1 MIDLKKLSHGFLRKS
16 LFSNVT
22 LRLMVNERY
31 GIVGANG
38 CGKSTLLKIISG
50 EIEPDD
56 GEVEIETLAKVFRIG
71 QDFYLNDD
79 EKIIDTA
86 MMGNAP
92 VFQAVKRQEQLLA
105 MVNSDPKIQADIS
118 AEMAEL
124 EEIISRNDG
133 YRLKARSLTIL
144 EGLGI
149 LSSQAENTLKT
160 LSGGYQ
166 WRVYLAQALIKNPDV
181 LMLDEPTNHLDI
193 VSIRW
198 LELFLQSYL
207 GTVLI
212 VSHDRRFLEQVCTKI
227 LDVDFDTITEYTG
240 NYSAF
245 DKARRLFLLQ
255 KEKEILAQ
263 QKEVARKQEFVD
275 RFRAKATKARQAQSR
290 LKQIEKIV
298 IEEPLRS
305 SRVHPHLRFDL
316 AEPGSKE
323 VLEVKNLRKAFGEK
337 IIINNFSLSAKRG
350 DKIAIIGP
358 NGSGKSTLIKA
369 LAQEF
374 PECDKFI
381 KWGHGVSLGYFAQDC
396 GKKIKVSSNSV
407 LEWLWQFCA
416 DKAQSYV
423 QGLLGRVLFT
433 GEDAK
438 KATKEL
444 SGGELSRLYLAY
456 LMLQKPNVLLLDEPT
471 NHLDLESIESLS
483 NALINYSGT
492 LITVSHD
499 RAFIDQIFQR
509 IIELTP
515 QGVQDFLGTYS
526 EFVEHRE
533 RDFLDAK
540 QESAALKNNSKQE
553 ISISKLSYEEQK
565 ARKAQTQK
573 LKKQL
578 EKIMLQVEETE
589 ERVKNIEEQFL
600 EPNFFAENSRERV
613 GQLDNEKNNLL
624 DKLQELIQD
633 WENIEKDLQSISE

>member
-16 LFSNVT
+16 LFSNVS
-22 LRLMVNERY
+22 LRLMGNERY

-56 GEVEIETLAKVFRIG
+56 GEVEIEALAKVFRIG

-92 VFQAVKRQEQLLA
+92 VFQAVKRQEHLLA
-105 MVNSDPKIQADIS
+105 VVNSDPKMQAEIS
-118 AEMAEL
+118 AELAEL
-124 EEIISRNDG
+124 EEIISRHDG
-133 YRLKARSLTIL
+133 YRLRARSQTIL

-149 LSSQAENTLKT
+149 PSHHAESTLKT

-166 WRVYLAQALIKNPDV
+166 WRVYLAQALIKNPDI

-198 LELFLQSYL
+198 LELFLQGYK

-212 VSHDRRFLEQVCTKI
+212 VSHDRRFLEQVCTKV

-275 RFRAKATKARQAQSR
+275 RFRAKASKARQAQSR
-290 LKQIEKIV
+290 LKQLEKIV

-305 SRVHPHLRFDL
+305 SRVHPHVRFDL

-323 VLEVKNLRKAFGEK
+323 VLEVKNLSKAFGEK

-374 PECDKFI
+374 PECDKYI

-396 GKKIKVSSNSV
+396 GKKIKASDTSV

-416 DKAQSYV
+416 DKPQSYV

-456 LMLQKPNVLLLDEPT
+456 LMMQKPNVLLLDEPT
-471 NHLDLESIESLS
+471 NHLDLESIESLT
-483 NALINYSGT
+483 NALNNYSGT
-492 LITVSHD
+492 LIAVSHD
-499 RAFIDQIFQR
+499 RSFIDQIFQR

-515 QGVQDFLGTYS
+515 HGVQDFLGTYS

-540 QESAALKNNSKQE
+540 QESAAQKNNIRQE
-553 ISISKLSYEEQK
+553 ISTTKLSYEEQK
-565 ARKAQTQK
+565 ARKAQAQK

-578 EKIMLQVEETE
+578 DKIMLQVEENE
-589 ERVKNIEEQFL
+589 EQVKHIEEQFL
-600 EPNFFAENSRERV
+600 KPNFYAETPRERV
-613 GQLDNEKNNLL
+613 AQLDSKKNSLL
-624 DKLQELIQD
+624 ENLQELIQA
-633 WENIEKDLQSISE
+633 WELIEKDLQSISE

>member
-1 MIDLKKLSHGFLRKS
+1 MIELKKLSHGFLRKS
-16 LFSNVT
+16 LFSNVS
-22 LRLMVNERY
+22 LRLLANERY

-56 GEVEIETLAKVFRIG
+56 GEVEIEALARVFRIG
-71 QDFYLNDD
+71 QDFYLSDD

-92 VFQAVKRQEQLLA
+92 VYQALKLQEDLLA
-105 MVNSDPKIQADIS
+105 SGDADPTKL
-118 AEMAEL
+118 AEL
-124 EEIISRNDG
+124 EEIIRSHDG
-133 YRLKARSLTIL
+133 YRLKSRSQTIL

-149 LSSQAENTLKT
+149 PNAQHESTLKT

-166 WRVYLAQALIKNPDV
+166 WRVYLAQALIKNPDI

-198 LELFLQSYL
+198 LELFLQSYK
-207 GTVLI
+207 GMVLI
-212 VSHDRRFLEQVCTKI
+212 VSHDRRFLEKVCTKI

-275 RFRAKATKARQAQSR
+275 RFRAKASKARQAQSR
-290 LKQIEKIV
+290 LKQLEKIV
-298 IEEPLRS
+298 IEEPLKS
-305 SRVHPHLRFDL
+305 SRVHPLIRFDMP
-316 AEPGSKE
+316 ETGSKE
-323 VLEVKNLRKAFGEK
+323 VLEVKNLSKAFGSK
-337 IIINNFSLSAKRG
+337 IIINNFSLSARRG

-369 LAQEF
+369 LAHEF
-374 PECDKFI
+374 PECEKYI

-396 GKKIKVSSNSV
+396 GKKIKASDMSV
-407 LEWLWQFCA
+407 LDWLWQFCA
-416 DKAQSYV
+416 EKPQSYV

-438 KATKEL
+438 KSSTEL

-456 LMLQKPNVLLLDEPT
+456 LMMQKPNVLLLDEPT
-471 NHLDLESIESLS
+471 NHLDLESIESLTSALS
-483 NALINYSGT
+483 NFTGT
-492 LITVSHD
+492 VLAVSHD

-509 IIELTP
+509 VIELTP
-515 QGVQDFLGTYS
+515 EGVQDFLGTYS

-540 QESAALKNNSKQE
+540 QESAALKSNIKQE
-553 ISISKLSYEEQK
+553 TNITKLSYEEQK
-565 ARKAQTQK
+565 ARKAQAQK

-578 EKIMLQVEETE
+578 DKIMLDVEKTE
-589 ERVKNIEEQFL
+589 EHIKNIEEQFL
-600 EPNFFAENSRERV
+600 APDFYTKTPREHV
-613 GQLDNEKNNLL
+613 TQLDLEKNTLL
-624 DKLQELIQD
+624 DKLQILIQD
-633 WENIEKDLQSISE
+633 WESLEKDLQAISE